1 MQRSTVII
9 IILFLFHFGF
19 SQSADPVQS
28 TDTLKV
34 QAADSTQVTDT
45 LQVQSPDSAQSSL
58 IQQVQSTDSV
68 QSTETQDVQSAN
80 SVQITETKR
89 IDNVDSLQKSEMK
102 KLHFLEGQ
110 WKGEAWMIT
119 QNREKQY
126 IIQTENVEVKQD
138 GLVLTI
144 QGTGIDKASLQSK
157 PKMVHDAFAI
167 LYFDKQRQ
175 KIRMMAFTRGNRIF
189 TEPIVRDDRSM
200 IWGFTI
206 PNIGEVRYTIRLNEQ
221 GQWFE
226 IGEFSR
232 DGVQWFQNFE
242 MILDKID

>member
-19 SQSADPVQS
+19 SQSADSVQS

-34 QAADSTQVTDT
+34 HAADSAQVTDT
-45 LQVQSPDSAQSSL
+45 L
-58 IQQVQSTDSV
+58 QVQSTDSV

-89 IDNVDSLQKSEMK
+89 IVNVDSLQKSEMK

-126 IIQTENVEVKQD
+126 IIQTENVEVKQN

-206 PNIGEVRYTIRLNEQ
+206 PKIGEVRYTIRLNEQ

-242 MILDKID
+242 MTLDRID